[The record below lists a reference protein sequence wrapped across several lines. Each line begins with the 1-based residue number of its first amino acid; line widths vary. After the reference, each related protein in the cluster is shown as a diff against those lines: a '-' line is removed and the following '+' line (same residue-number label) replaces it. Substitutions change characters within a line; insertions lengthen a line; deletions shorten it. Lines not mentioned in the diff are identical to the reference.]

1 MIFGERVER
10 MITVMLVVL
19 GIATNAT
26 ASVLIKYAMMPER
39 NVSILEPV
47 SIIVNV
53 PLWFGLLFFCVAFL
67 IYAFILQRLPLNVS
81 YPILTS
87 GSITLVSILSVFFF
101 DEAVTVEKIVGVMLI
116 IIGVTLISLK
126 V

>member
-1 MIFGERVER
+1 

-116 IIGVTLISLK
+116 IIVVTLISLK